1 MKTLRSLNFSTE
13 DDMTRSSPPMSS
25 TSETSIHNYAEIMT
39 EFPELPGYWFEY
51 RVEVPPKTT
60 SQLSQFYDSEDDMTR
75 SSTPMSSKN
84 YDTIPRAAR
93 TMVPPKATSQLSQ
106 FYISEDDMTR
116 SSTPMS
122 SKSETS
128 IHNYAEIMTQFPELP
143 GQWFECRVEVPP
155 KATSQLSQFYIS
167 EDDMTR
173 SSTPMSSKSETSIH
187 NYAEIMTQFPELPG
201 HWFECRVEAGEDLM

>member
-1 MKTLRSLNFSTE
+1 
-13 DDMTRSSPPMSS
+13 MTRSSTPMSS
-25 TSETSIHNYAEIMT
+25 KSETSIHNYAEIMT
-39 EFPELPGYWFEY
+39 QFPELPGQWFEC
-51 RVEVPPKTT
+51 RVE
-60 SQLSQFYDSEDDMTR
+60 
-75 SSTPMSSKN
+75 
-84 YDTIPRAAR
+84 
-93 TMVPPKATSQLSQ
+93 VPPKATSQLSQ

-201 HWFECRVEAGEDLM
+201 HWFECRVEDDMTRSSTPMSSTSETSIHNYAEIMTQFPELPGQWFECRVEGEEDPM